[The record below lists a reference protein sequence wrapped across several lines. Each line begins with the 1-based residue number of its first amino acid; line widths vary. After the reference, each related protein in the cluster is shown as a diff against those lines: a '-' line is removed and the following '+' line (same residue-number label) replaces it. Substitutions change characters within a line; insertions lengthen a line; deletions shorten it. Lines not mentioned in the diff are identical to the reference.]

1 MEKLFGGKG
10 VFMNNKFK
18 KLIAVCLTTAVVLVA
33 TAGCDL
39 SCYDP
44 EIIDYLISI
53 GKIVPVT
60 DPPETTE
67 ETEERDPT
75 EVTEPEVPEA
85 QKIDLNGT
93 EGTIT
98 ITEAGSYVVTG
109 STDNGTILVDASKK
123 DVIDITLDNA
133 TILNPSTAAIY
144 VKKAQQVNI
153 TLNGK
158 CKLETT
164 GVFETSEDN
173 KVNAV
178 IYSKSDLTL
187 SGDGAVIITAHQ
199 GKAVKCNDSLYITGG
214 TYVIDSL
221 EDAIN
226 GKDYVNITGGT
237 FTINSSDDGIH
248 SDGKLQ
254 IDGGTFNIDALE
266 GLEATYVL
274 INDGDITIASNDDG
288 INASLKDESYEKP
301 VVEINGGN
309 IKITMAAGDT
319 DGIDSNG
326 DIIINGGYIDIT
338 GQSTCDYD
346 GTATFNGGTLILNG
360 EEATEIPNQFM
371 GPPPVDEFGN
381 PLPPPTFYDE
391 NGNPIDMPPMEFDE
405 NGNPLPPPPMYDEN
419 GNLIEMPPPP
429 FNGENGFPPP
439 PPAQQQAPV
448 EDNTEAEDEVE
459 ETIMNDET
467 VSTNG

>member
-1 MEKLFGGKG
+1 
-10 VFMNNKFK
+10 MNNKFK
-18 KLIAVCLTTAVVLVA
+18 KLIAVITATAVVLMV

-44 EIIDYLISI
+44 EIIQYLIAI
-53 GKIVPVT
+53 GKIVPIDDT
-60 DPPETTE
+60 PETTE
-67 ETEERDPT
+67 ESEPT
-75 EVTEPEVPEA
+75 EVTEPEVPEP

-109 STDNGTILVDASKK
+109 KTDNGMILVDATKK

-133 TILNPSTAAIY
+133 TIINPSTAAIC
-144 VKKAQQVNI
+144 VKKAQKVNL
-153 TLNGK
+153 TLKGK

-164 GVFETSEDN
+164 GVFETTEDN

-178 IYSKSDLTL
+178 IYSKSDL
-187 SGDGAVIITAHQ
+187 SIGGDGAVIISASQ
-199 GKAVKCNDSLYITGG
+199 GKAITCKDSLYITDG

-237 FTINSSDDGIH
+237 FTINTSDDGIH
-248 SDGKLQ
+248 ADGKLQ
-254 IDGGTFNIDALE
+254 IDGGTFTIDALE
-266 GLEATYVL
+266 GLEGTYVV
-274 INDGDITIASNDDG
+274 INGGDISISASDDG

-301 VVEINGGN
+301 VIEINGGN
-309 IKITMAAGDT
+309 LTIVMGPGDT

-338 GQSTCDYD
+338 GRSTCDYD

-391 NGNPIDMPPMEFDE
+391 NGNPIEPPPMEFDE

-419 GNLIEMPPPP
+419 GNLMPPPP
-429 FNGENGFPPP
+429 MFDGNGAPPP

-448 EDNTEAEDEVE
+448 ENDTEAEVE
-459 ETIMNDET
+459 EAIENDET